1 MLHTF
6 GFLVGK
12 SSLALAR
19 AAQEN
24 PTIFSRACY
33 MSIAASK
40 PWFVY
45 LVRAANGSLYC
56 GISDD
61 AQRRFAAH
69 QSGRGA
75 RFFHSSP
82 AVALVYVE
90 TLGSKSDALRRERAI
105 KQMKKSAKEAL
116 VSVQSG
122 SGPVNVQAIS

>member
-1 MLHTF
+1 
-6 GFLVGK
+6 
-12 SSLALAR
+12 
-19 AAQEN
+19 
-24 PTIFSRACY
+24 
-33 MSIAASK
+33 MSVASAK

-90 TLGSKSDALRRERAI
+90 TCESKGDALRRERAI
-105 KQMKKSAKEAL
+105 KQMKKPAKEAL
-116 VSVQSG
+116 VSAQCA
-122 SGPVNVQAIS
+122 AIR